1 MSEAVNAVTEVAS
14 TPATAPIAQQPAAV
28 PAPGSVPNIGE
39 PGWLKARTDR
49 AAEKAAKD
57 AKKETKEALRAAEKA
72 AKEAGKAVQAANAEV
87 QAAKAFADTVLSD
100 LPAEDRD
107 AIVKASGGSVAK
119 QLEMLAAYRI
129 GKGSAAKA
137 APVEPVTPAVPAVV
151 PATPAATPAPLAPPA
166 SSAPAGSA
174 PAAPTSV
181 SGDVDHAA
189 VYRDLKGMNPYLAA
203 EYLLNHG
210 TEFYPGLTYKK

>member
-1 MSEAVNAVTEVAS
+1 MSEVA
-14 TPATAPIAQQPAAV
+14 ATATETTSTTVAAPAAQAPAA
-28 PAPGSVPNIGE
+28 PAPGSVPNVGE

-49 AAEKAAKD
+49 AADKAAKD
-57 AKKETKEALRAAEKA
+57 AKKETKDALKAAERA

-87 QAAKAFADTVLSD
+87 QAAKAFADTVLAD
-100 LPAEDRD
+100 LPDTDRD

-137 APVEPVTPAVPAVV
+137 APVETPAPAI
-151 PATPAATPAPLAPPA
+151 PATAPTTLAAPAPLAPPA
-166 SSAPAGSA
+166 SSTPAGSA
-174 PAAPTSV
+174 PAAPISV
-181 SGDVDHAA
+181 TGDADHAA
-189 VYRDLKGMNPYLAA
+189 VYRELKGMNPYLAA

-210 TEFYPGLTYKK
+210 TEIYPRLTYKK

>member
-137 APVEPVTPAVPAVV
+137 APVEPVTPAVPSRSPGTSNPNRLGALVSGRM
-151 PATPAATPAPLAPPA
+151 T
-166 SSAPAGSA
+166 A
-174 PAAPTSV
+174 PAAGSGRVEGCRPLLAPRNAPSRLPVTGTPGSIPTT
-181 SGDVDHAA
+181 G
-189 VYRDLKGMNPYLAA
+189 
-203 EYLLNHG
+203 
-210 TEFYPGLTYKK
+210 